1 MYYSSFFLTFT
12 KSQVLEKPTNIEY
25 KKYLEEIWDEFNEES
40 KKSMSY
46 VTVTKISFKD
56 IDKLDNLTENF
67 SKVLLREKDPSNKDT
82 NPKYNSLF
90 NIDKSS
96 VLTQKY
102 IDILR
107 SLLSDELNK
116 PEFNELYIR
125 KNKMPYIYDNQKDN
139 QKQFKIFCQNTGK
152 MIRYN
157 KLDIDTQKNILRLV
171 KEFKEKKRKN

>member
-116 PEFNELYIR
+116 PEMNYILEKIKCHIYMIIKKIIK
-125 KNKMPYIYDNQKDN
+125 KNLK
-139 QKQFKIFCQNTGK
+139 FFAKI
-152 MIRYN
+152 
-157 KLDIDTQKNILRLV
+157 L
-171 KEFKEKKRKN
+171 